1 MTALDL
7 PQTSTRRS
15 KGEANAATT
24 PSLPL
29 EKLEQECVASVQKA
43 LNDRDTYASL
53 AALTRRIAT
62 DYKDRAV
69 SELIQNA
76 HDAHP
81 PEAKGEVEVRLIK
94 RSDGAESE
102 LHVANKGAGF
112 TWPNVDAVRRPARS
126 TKSFGEGIG
135 NKGLGPMQLVD

>member
-7 PQTSTRRS
+7 PQTSTRRR

-43 LNDRDTYASL
+43 RKDRDTYASL
-53 AALTRRIAT
+53 AALTWRIAT

-69 SELIQNA
+69 SELIQ
-76 HDAHP
+76 
-81 PEAKGEVEVRLIK
+81 
-94 RSDGAESE
+94 S
-102 LHVANKGAGF
+102 
-112 TWPNVDAVRRPARS
+112 
-126 TKSFGEGIG
+126 
-135 NKGLGPMQLVD
+135 